1 MQAVNYKLN
10 NFLKVLWF
18 FLVSI
23 PLAAMVASG
32 TVKEH
37 VLLAYNSSHHEAAAL
52 ITDRNLGFTQSGVLV
67 RNNIVITAAHGMQLL
82 LNAKY
87 PMKDLG
93 AYVLITPKQ
102 LTVTLSTSPNHE
114 ITHNV
119 EYVLLDSRYIRFE
132 SGDQHKFDIAILK
145 LSEPVQDITPINI
158 EEELVL
164 EPDVPMLV
172 MTWGNAD
179 IPSQKLKRGF
189 YLYEWS
195 LFFPNVDED
204 ALANFRTVMLSSIFF
219 DPANELPKEKPGINE
234 SESKQRR
241 YFALK
246 SWMNDK
252 RPYGLA
258 LPGTSGAPVFV
269 ETKIL
274 GIKRIHFFGLVMGYA
289 TLGEEMVLISK
300 NNEDFAKN
308 PSNAYNKYQTI
319 ITTPFRLNM
328 QPRANTSEQKH
339 FAIDKRYLKM
349 IDGLSS
355 GAIS

>member
-1 MQAVNYKLN
+1 MQVVNCKANNVFKLLCCWLFTN
-10 NFLKVLWF
+10 MPATSM
-18 FLVSI
+18 VS
-23 PLAAMVASG
+23 SG
-32 TVKEH
+32 TIREH
-37 VLLAYNSSHHEAAAL
+37 VDLAYTSPNHEAVAL
-52 ITDRNLGFTQSGVLV
+52 IRDSNLKFMQSGVLV

-93 AYVLITPKQ
+93 PYILISPKQ
-102 LTVTLSTSPNHE
+102 LSVTFSTNPSHE
-114 ITHNV
+114 VTYNV
-119 EYVLLDSRYIRFE
+119 EYVLIDSRYVRFE

-145 LSEPVQDITPINI
+145 LSVPVCNI
-158 EEELVL
+158 KPVYLEDELEL
-164 EPDVPMLV
+164 EQDVPMLV

-204 ALANFRTVMLSSIFF
+204 ALANHRTVMMSSMFF
-219 DPANELPKEKPGINE
+219 EPAEKLPNKPGVNE
-234 SESKQRR
+234 PESVQRR

-246 SWMNDK
+246 SWLDDK

-269 ETKIL
+269 EKKFL
-274 GIKRIHFFGLVMGYA
+274 GERQIYLFGLVMGFA
-289 TLGEEMVLISK
+289 TLGEEMTLLSK

-308 PSNAYNKYQTI
+308 PKNAYNKYQTL
-319 ITTPFRLNM
+319 ITTPFRLDM
-328 QPRANTSEQKH
+328 RPTANISEKKH

-349 IDGLSS
+349 IDDLSN
-355 GAIS
+355 GTIN